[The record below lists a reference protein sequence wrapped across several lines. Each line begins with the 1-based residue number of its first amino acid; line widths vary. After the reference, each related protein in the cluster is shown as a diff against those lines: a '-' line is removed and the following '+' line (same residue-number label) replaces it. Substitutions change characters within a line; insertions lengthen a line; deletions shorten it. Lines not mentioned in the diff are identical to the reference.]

1 TSVTL
6 DGTSSTPGVTYSWTG
21 PLGFTSTSA
30 TPSVNA
36 PGIYTLT
43 VLNPANTCSNS
54 DTVTVT
60 QDITLPVASAGAD
73 KALNCTITSVTLDG
87 TSTTPGASY
96 SWTGPLGF
104 TSTSATPSVSA
115 PGIYTLTVLNPAN
128 TCSNSDTVTVTQDI
142 TLPVASA
149 GADKALNCTITSV
162 TLDGT
167 SSTPGVTYSWT
178 GPLGFTSTSA
188 TPSVSAPGIYTLT
201 VLNPANTRSTSDT
214 VTVTQD
220 ITLPV
225 ASAGADKALNCTI
238 TSVTLDGTSSTPGV
252 TYSWTGPLGFT
263 STSATP
269 SVSAPGIYTL

>member
-1 TSVTL
+1 
-6 DGTSSTPGVTYSWTG
+6 
-21 PLGFTSTSA
+21 
-30 TPSVNA
+30 
-36 PGIYTLT
+36 
-43 VLNPANTCSNS
+43 
-54 DTVTVT
+54 
-60 QDITLPVASAGAD
+60 PVASAGAD

-87 TSTTPGASY
+87 TSSTPGVTY

-167 SSTPGVTYSWT
+167 SSTPGATYSWT

-188 TPSVSAPGIYTLT
+188 TPSVSAPGSYTLT
-201 VLNPANTRSTSDT
+201 VSGPNGCTAND
-214 VTVTQD
+214 VAVVTQD

-225 ASAGADKALNCTI
+225 ASAGAD
-238 TSVTLDGTSSTPGV
+238 
-252 TYSWTGPLGFT
+252 
-263 STSATP
+263 
-269 SVSAPGIYTL
+269 